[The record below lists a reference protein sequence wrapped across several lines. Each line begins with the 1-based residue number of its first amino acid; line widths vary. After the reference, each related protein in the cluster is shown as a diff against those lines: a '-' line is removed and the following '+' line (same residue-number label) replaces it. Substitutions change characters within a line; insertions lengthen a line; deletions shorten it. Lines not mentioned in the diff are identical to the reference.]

1 MSFKRVD
8 RSIFGVSLG
17 LIVLV
22 SLPLALYPKEGE
34 AFVKSVFAYIGNTF
48 GSLYLLGG
56 LATVLFLTW
65 ISFSR
70 YGNIRLGSG
79 TPEFSAFSWTS
90 MVFSAGIGTGVLYWG
105 TVEWAYHIDAPPM
118 GLVPRSNQAI
128 EMASAYGIFHWGITG
143 WAFFA
148 LATLPIAYCY
158 YIRKRYVYRISEACR
173 GLLGDSVDG
182 PLGKAIDIFFV
193 LGLLAAAGTSLG
205 LGTPLI
211 GACVHY
217 LFGFERGIGLN
228 IAIISIVTGLFAW
241 SVCYRLDRGIKK
253 SSDWSVILALL
264 LLAYVFVVG
273 PTRFMMDNSV
283 TSLGLVMQEFFHMS
297 TWTDPVGRSGFPQS
311 WTVFYWA
318 WWLVLA
324 PALGLFVTRISRGR
338 TVRQVVLGMLFYG
351 SSGCALFYMIL
362 GNYALNLELTGAL
375 NVTALIKQV
384 GAEMAIVQIVGTL
397 PGGKW
402 VVAAFAIV
410 AIIFLATLFNS
421 KSYILASTTIDRLAE
436 GEEPPRSQRLIWA
449 VALSLLP
456 IALMVVGGLESL
468 QIAATV
474 GALPILL
481 ILLVMTLSLL
491 RQLAADEAR
500 LKQFGYA
507 SIGLGDEDVVLE
519 KREASAVDEKRQ
531 LESV

>member
-1 MSFKRVD
+1 MSFNRVD

-34 AFVKSVFAYIGNTF
+34 SFVKAVFAFVSNTF
-48 GSLYLLGG
+48 GSLYLIAG
-56 LATVLFLTW
+56 LATVLFLMW

-70 YGNIRLGSG
+70 FGNIRLGKG
-79 TPEFSAFSWTS
+79 APEFSAFSWTS

-105 TVEWAYHIDAPPM
+105 AVEWAYHIQSPPM
-118 GLVPRSNQAI
+118 GLTPRSNLAI
-128 EMASAYGIFHWGITG
+128 EMAGAYGIFHWGITG

-173 GLLGDSVDG
+173 GLLGGLVDG
-182 PLGKAIDIFFV
+182 PVGKAIDIFFV

-211 GACVHY
+211 AACMHH

-228 IAIISIVTGLFAW
+228 IAIISIVTALFAW

-273 PTRFMMDNSV
+273 PTHFIMDMSV
-283 TSLGLVMQEFFHMS
+283 TSVGLMMQEFLHMS
-297 TWTDPVGRSGFPQS
+297 TWADPVGRSGFPQS

-338 TVRQVVLGMLFYG
+338 TLRQVILGMLFYG

-362 GNYALNLELTGAL
+362 GNYALNLELTGVL
-375 NVTALIKQV
+375 NVSGLIQEV
-384 GAEMAIVQIVGTL
+384 GAEQAIVQVVATL

-410 AIIFLATLFNS
+410 AVIFLATLFNS
-421 KSYILASTTIDRLAE
+421 KSYILASTTIDRLVE

-474 GALPILL
+474 GALPILF
-481 ILLVMTLSLL
+481 ILLIMTLSFL
-491 RQLAADEAR
+491 RQLRMDEQR
-500 LKQFGYA
+500 LKQFDYV
-507 SIGLGDEDVVLE
+507 SIGLEEEQYIPPPPEISSLARTEVV
-519 KREASAVDEKRQ
+519 
-531 LESV
+531 